1 MQQAECK
8 GQGQGA
14 GDAATSDQGTGASQP
29 KASPAPDL
37 DDLANLMSGLDSRG
51 KAVIGPD
58 VSTHPKAAL
67 TSSMIQ
73 NMYVYLCMYT
83 CMSTYMCL
91 WMCCSRATL

>member
-58 VSTHPKAAL
+58 VSIDIINDTKHVCI
-67 TSSMIQ
+67 SMHVH
-73 NMYVYLCMYT
+73 MYVYIYVPMDVLLQ
-83 CMSTYMCL
+83 SN
-91 WMCCSRATL
+91 TLTH